1 MRTFILCKII
11 DFHQWLAKILQIQVL
26 GKYLKLVYEAHE
38 KANTLDSMD
47 INADGSLDVFDFW
60 VQCFYLPE
68 NVIAAISD
76 FKGQK

>member
-1 MRTFILCKII
+1 
-11 DFHQWLAKILQIQVL
+11 L
-26 GKYLKLVYEAHE
+26 GKYLKLIYEAHE

-68 NVIAAISD
+68 NVIAAISE
-76 FKGQK
+76 FKGQIGGKYLRNYLECDINTTMY